1 MAQISIPQP
10 GRWSGQRARKWAG
23 ALLAHAAIIGV
34 GLFFFVPFVWML
46 STALKSDIDLG
57 RPFHWIPRDNVYVP
71 YQGQQVALYTRT
83 IDGREQRLGLLK
95 NSTGL
100 GTFVNLDGPAQTFE
114 LPMKSV
120 REQTRISIKLENIP
134 TSLLK
139 IPFLIYAK
147 NTLIITILVVIG
159 TLISCTLAGYGFA
172 RVRWPGRDIVFLI
185 VLSTI
190 MLPTQVTLV
199 PLYIIYT
206 RTLNWGDTFY
216 PLIVPAFFG
225 NAFDIFLLRQFFKT
239 IPMELSDAARVDGAN
254 EWQIFRRVVLPLSTP
269 VLATV
274 AVMTFL
280 YAWNDLQGPLLYLS
294 SSEKLTIS
302 IGLLQFR
309 SLHVVEW
316 NLLMAAS
323 AVFALPIILLFFFA
337 QKTFIQGVKLTGIK
351 G

>member
-1 MAQISIPQP
+1 MAQISIPRP
-10 GRWSGQRARKWAG
+10 ERWSGQRARKWG
-23 ALLAHAAIIGV
+23 SALLSHAAIVAV
-34 GLFFFVPFVWML
+34 GMFFFIPFVWML
-46 STALKSDIDLG
+46 STALKTDTDLG

-71 YQGQQVALYTRT
+71 YQGEQVALYTRT
-83 IDGREQRLGLLK
+83 INGHEQRLGLLK

-100 GTFVNLDGPAQTFE
+100 GTFVDLDDPAQTFA

-120 REQTRISIKLENIP
+120 REETRISIKLANLP
-134 TSLLK
+134 TSLQK

-147 NTLIITILVVIG
+147 NTLIIALLVVIG
-159 TLISCTLAGYGFA
+159 TLVSCTLAGYGFA
-172 RVRWPGRDIVFLI
+172 RVRWPGREIVFLI

-190 MLPTQVTLV
+190 MLPSQVTLV

-206 RTLNWGDTFY
+206 RVLNWGDTFY

-225 NAFDIFLLRQFFKT
+225 NAFDIFLLRQFFKS

-254 EWQIFRRVVLPLSTP
+254 EWQIFTSVVLPLSTP
-269 VLATV
+269 VLTTV

-280 YAWNDLQGPLLYLS
+280 YAWNDLQGPLLYLT
-294 SSEKLTIS
+294 SSENLTIS

-323 AVFALPIILLFFFA
+323 AVFALPIIVLFFFA